1 MRPILTQRRP
11 SIAFRVGVLLLL
23 LAGTAACSTSAEP
36 GKTPTTQQRV
46 GGILNQPLNDLN
58 IDNDEI
64 PLLLVAAAKAPYA
77 PPSQAD
83 CVGLTHDIAQLDKA
97 LGPDLAPP
105 KPDDD
110 KPIINEDSASSA
122 AWDAARSAALGWIP
136 FRGVVRFVTGADRH
150 DARVRHAILA
160 GFVRRA
166 YLKGLQTNLA
176 CPPPVPVPAR
186 SASGAR

>member
-36 GKTPTTQQRV
+36 GKTPTTEQRV

-64 PLLLVAAAKAPYA
+64 PVLLVAAAKAPYA

-83 CVGLTHDIAQLDKA
+83 CVGLARDIVQFDRA

-105 KPDDD
+105 KPGDD
-110 KPIINEDSASSA
+110 KPLINEDSASSA
-122 AWDAARSAALGWIP
+122 AWDAARSAAVGWIP
-136 FRGVVRFVTGADRH
+136 FRGVVRFITGADRH
-150 DARVRHAILA
+150 DARVKQAILA

-166 YLKGLQTNLA
+166 YLKGLQANLT
-176 CPPPVPVPAR
+176 CPPPVPAR